1 MLPLAASSL
10 AVDDNSARG
19 IVRRALVLSNGA
31 LGAEGQCLGLVRALG
46 LHRGTSKHGSGS
58 NDVFDVRLVGDAAL
72 MMSRRLGA
80 AWSERLSHSTGAREL
95 VKRGGPRQA
104 PLPRYSEALAKALH
118 RFVPVAWHVAAHAL
132 WEFAWHVFGYHGVCD
147 RVWLGVELAPMVSA
161 VNEAYRVNR
170 TRTLVVASGRG
181 TVPSIVAM
189 KRRCKHAAFTVHVRD
204 PKCDARLFD
213 MVVAPEY
220 ESSGLGLVGARSRG
234 GEGTRETV
242 CVTRAALHRLDAE
255 ALARAK
261 DRWRREFSVRP
272 GPRLVVCVGGPTRHV
287 NLGPGWSRRDDDS
300 SSPGTRFGDEG
311 ADSGES
317 SSSVGSLR
325 NFLSAAERRVR
336 GGVAAVMDWRG
347 TRRTAAAEESFAAEV
362 ADFVTRACADPVAAR
377 RAMGKHPG
385 EEKPFRFGSAFVTF
399 SRRTPRS
406 LRAAMHRHLARR
418 MVELADIEQP
428 HHAAVVSMSTIVED
442 DEEIRRSPPP
452 RPRHSLEEMSLRE
465 IFGPKIETPRD
476 SPTERSQSPVPLP
489 HTPGLWVWD
498 ERGSNPYE
506 GAMAW
511 ADAVVVT
518 ADSASTLSEA
528 TSLRVPVVSLFLLS
542 RMGN

>member
-80 AWSERLSHSTGAREL
+80 AWSERLSHSMGAREL

-132 WEFAWHVFGYHGVCD
+132 WDRVFGYHGVCD
-147 RVWLGVELAPMVSA
+147 RVWLGVELAPMVKA

-220 ESSGLGLVGARSRG
+220 ESSGLWLGLVGARGRG
-234 GEGTRETV
+234 GEGSRETV

-300 SSPGTRFGDEG
+300 SPGTRFGDEG
-311 ADSGES
+311 AELKGES

-325 NFLSAAERRVR
+325 NFLAAAERRVR

-428 HHAAVVSMSTIVED
+428 HHAAAVSMSTIVED
-442 DEEIRRSPPP
+442 DEDIRRSPPP
-452 RPRHSLEEMSLRE
+452 RPRHSLEEMSRE
-465 IFGPKIETPRD
+465 IFGPKIETPSD

-528 TSLRVPVVSLFLLS
+528 TSLRVPVVSLFLFSYWQLV
-542 RMGN
+542 

>member
-1 MLPLAASSL
+1 M
-10 AVDDNSARG
+10 
-19 IVRRALVLSNGA
+19 
-31 LGAEGQCLGLVRALG
+31 
-46 LHRGTSKHGSGS
+46 
-58 NDVFDVRLVGDAAL
+58 
-72 MMSRRLGA
+72 
-80 AWSERLSHSTGAREL
+80 
-95 VKRGGPRQA
+95 
-104 PLPRYSEALAKALH
+104 
-118 RFVPVAWHVAAHAL
+118 
-132 WEFAWHVFGYHGVCD
+132 
-147 RVWLGVELAPMVSA
+147 
-161 VNEAYRVNR
+161 
-170 TRTLVVASGRG
+170 
-181 TVPSIVAM
+181 
-189 KRRCKHAAFTVHVRD
+189 
-204 PKCDARLFD
+204 
-213 MVVAPEY
+213 
-220 ESSGLGLVGARSRG
+220 
-234 GEGTRETV
+234 
-242 CVTRAALHRLDAE
+242 HRLDAE

-300 SSPGTRFGDEG
+300 SPGTRFGDEG
-311 ADSGES
+311 AELKGES

-325 NFLSAAERRVR
+325 NFLAAAERRVR

-347 TRRTAAAEESFAAEV
+347 TRRTAAAEETFAAEV

-528 TSLRVPVVSLFLLS
+528 TSLRVPVVSLFFSFRL
-542 RMGN
+542 GN

>member
-1 MLPLAASSL
+1 MLPLASSSL

-19 IVRRALVLSNGA
+19 VVRRALVLSNGA

-46 LHRGTSKHGSGS
+46 LHRSKHGSGS
-58 NDVFDVRLVGDAAL
+58 NDFFDVRLVGDAAL

-80 AWSERLSHSTGAREL
+80 AWSERLSHSMGAREL

-132 WEFAWHVFGYHGVCD
+132 WDRVFGYHGVCD

-220 ESSGLGLVGARSRG
+220 ESSGLGSVGARGR
-234 GEGTRETV
+234 GEGKETV

-300 SSPGTRFGDEG
+300 SPGTRFGDEG
-311 ADSGES
+311 AELKGES

-325 NFLSAAERRVR
+325 NFLAAAERRVR
-336 GGVAAVMDWRG
+336 GGVAAAMDWRG

-418 MVELADIEQP
+418 MVELADIRTTARWCRRL
-428 HHAAVVSMSTIVED
+428 HVDDRGRRRGDTTVAAAPPEALPRR
-442 DEEIRRSPPP
+442 DEP
-452 RPRHSLEEMSLRE
+452 RNLWTQNRNP
-465 IFGPKIETPRD
+465 
-476 SPTERSQSPVPLP
+476 ERLAHRTVPI
-489 HTPGLWVWD
+489 PG
-498 ERGSNPYE
+498 
-506 GAMAW
+506 A
-511 ADAVVVT
+511 VT
-518 ADSASTLSEA
+518 AHPGAVGVGRT
-528 TSLRVPVVSLFLLS
+528 RV
-542 RMGN
+542 